1 MAETKVASS
10 SLLDKLLSAP
20 EGDFLRGAVEEFLAA
35 LMEAD
40 VSAQIGAHLFERTEG
55 RVTQRNGYRDREW
68 DTRAGTLALRIPKL
82 REGTYFPGF
91 LEPRKRGEKA
101 LLGVVQE
108 AYVHGISTRQVDH
121 LVQALGM
128 TGISKSQ
135 VSRLCEELDGMVEA
149 FRTRP
154 LETRFPY
161 IWVDATYEKVRIGG
175 RVVSQA
181 LIAAIGV
188 SEEGHREVLG
198 FTVDNSESEESWKGF
213 LRNLVARGLHGVQLV
228 ISDAH
233 EGLKKAIAEVFQG
246 SSWQRCRVHF
256 LRNVAAKVPASA
268 QGMVLAAVRT
278 IFTQEDME
286 SAREALHK
294 TATMLEKKFPDVA
307 AMLVG
312 AEEDLLAHMV
322 FPEPHRRQISST
334 NPLERQNKEIKR
346 RTKVVGIFPTRQSL
360 IRLGGA
366 LLAEQHDEWVVS
378 RRYMNPKLLASLYGP
393 QQKLIG
399 SKPKKR
405 RARA

>member
-1 MAETKVASS
+1 MAEIKVASS
-10 SLLDKLLSAP
+10 SPLDKLLSAP
-20 EGDFLRGAVEEFLAA
+20 EGDFLRGAVEEFLTA
-35 LMEAD
+35 LMDAD
-40 VSAQIGAHLFERTEG
+40 VSAQIGAGLYQRTED

-101 LLGVVQE
+101 LLSVVQE

-135 VSRLCEELDGMVEA
+135 VSRLCEDLDKMVDA

-154 LETRFPY
+154 LETRFPF
-161 IWVDATYEKVRIGG
+161 IWVDATYEKVRMDG

-181 LIAAIGV
+181 LIVAIGV
-188 SEEGHREVLG
+188 SEDGHREVLG
-198 FTVDNSESEESWKGF
+198 FTVENSESETSWKEF
-213 LRNLVARGLHGVQLV
+213 LRSLVARGLHGVQLV
-228 ISDAH
+228 VSDAH
-233 EGLKKAIAEVFQG
+233 EGLKNAIAEVFQG
-246 SSWQRCRVHF
+246 ASWQRCRVHF

-294 TATMLEKKFPDVA
+294 TAAMLEKKFPDVA
-307 AMLVG
+307 AMLEE
-312 AEEDLLAHMV
+312 AEDDLLAYMV
-322 FPEPHRRQISST
+322 FPEPFRRQISST

-346 RTKVVGIFPTRQSL
+346 RTRVVGIFPTRQSL

-378 RRYMNPKLLASLYGP
+378 RRYMNPKLLASIYGP

-399 SKPKKR
+399 SKPRNR

>member
-35 LMEAD
+35 LMDAD
-40 VSAQIGAHLFERTEG
+40 VSARIGAGPYERTED
-55 RVTQRNGYRDREW
+55 RVTQRNGYRDRTW
-68 DTRAGTLALRIPKL
+68 DKRAGTLALRIPKL
-82 REGTYFPGF
+82 REGTYFPDF
-91 LEPRKRGEKA
+91 LEPRRRGEKA
-101 LLGVVQE
+101 LMSVVQE

-135 VSRLCEELDGMVEA
+135 VSRLCESLDETAEA

-161 IWVDATYEKVRIGG
+161 IWVDATYEKVRMDG
-175 RVVSQA
+175 RVISQA

-188 SEEGHREVLG
+188 SEDGHREILG
-198 FTVDNSESEESWKGF
+198 FTVDNSESETSWKEF
-213 LRNLVARGLHGVQLV
+213 LRSLVARGLHGVQLV
-228 ISDAH
+228 VSDAH
-233 EGLKKAIAEVFQG
+233 EGLKKAIAQVFQG

-256 LRNVAAKVPASA
+256 LRNVAAKVRSSA

-278 IFTQEDME
+278 IFTQKDMDG
-286 SAREALHK
+286 ARAALRD
-294 TATMLEKKFPDVA
+294 TAKMLEKEYPQVA
-307 AMLVG
+307 EMLIES
-312 AEEDLLAHMV
+312 EEDLLAYMV

-346 RTKVVGIFPTRQSL
+346 RTRVVGIFPNRQSL

-366 LLAEQHDEWVVS
+366 LLAEQHDEWIVN

-393 QQKLIG
+393 RQKLIG
-399 SKPKKR
+399 SKPRNR
-405 RARA
+405 RAKA